1 MGTGLSKKRKKSR
14 ERNKAHASNKRTKH
28 KEPATEKV
36 YSEADS
42 VASNAETVSA
52 HESAG
57 HDTGSDSGSADLSSA
72 VGGVVKDTQ
81 TETDQR
87 ARVEDAPDIVTDPT
101 DTVHEETTPQQS
113 LVQDPP
119 RTPRN
124 QPSTVAGL
132 LTPPQS
138 RLRST
143 IHSLGA
149 RSEQDTPISSVANPL
164 AGAERLPKILSA
176 PLPRASTPARPQPSR
191 EEQAASRPRS
201 DEFPPQI
208 VQSTGGNTPA
218 DGLYRAKV
226 AFNKSQA
233 QLKEADDRLRSI
245 KADQDQIDS
254 RLFHCEALLA
264 PPATNTPEVRQALQ
278 AVAVE
283 MAIPYEILLAQ
294 KEKVD
299 AMRSEASRLCKEKQ
313 SLVKLWTVVN
323 AWVRSQPQCSSG
335 GTTAGGEGDMGGV

>member
-1 MGTGLSKKRKKSR
+1 VGTGLSKKRKKSR
-14 ERNKAHASNKRTKH
+14 EQNKAHASNKRTKH
-28 KEPATEKV
+28 KKPATEEADP
-36 YSEADS
+36 EADS
-42 VASNAETVSA
+42 VASNAETGSA

-57 HDTGSDSGSADLSSA
+57 HDTSSDSGSADLYSA
-72 VGGVVKDTQ
+72 VGDVVKDTQ

-87 ARVEDAPDIVTDPT
+87 ARVEDAPDSVTKPT

-113 LVQDPP
+113 SVQDPP

-143 IHSLGA
+143 IHSLGE
-149 RSEQDTPISSVANPL
+149 RSEQDTPIPSVANPS

-176 PLPRASTPARPQPSR
+176 PLPRASIPARPQPSR
-191 EEQAASRPRS
+191 GEQAASRLRS
-201 DEFPPQI
+201 DECPPQTL
-208 VQSTGGNTPA
+208 QSTGGN
-218 DGLYRAKV
+218 GLHRAKV
-226 AFNKSQA
+226 AFNKSQV
-233 QLKEADDRLRSI
+233 QFKEADDRLRSI

-254 RLFHCEALLA
+254 RLFQCEALLA

-283 MAIPYEILLAQ
+283 MAIPYETLLAQ

-323 AWVRSQPQCSSG
+323 AWVRSQPQSSSG
-335 GTTAGGEGDMGGV
+335 GTTAGGDVDIGGV